1 MRGTLDRWLT
11 EARRHAPRPLCFNTR
26 DPMGVV
32 GWPFEGWH
40 LDRARLQR
48 LLPRRVTRRH
58 VIGGAIAAG
67 SAVTALR
74 LLGQARA
81 SSVTANKAA
90 PKAAAATAAKGAD
103 WTSPLTAETARITH
117 LLRRATFGA
126 SPDELE
132 AAFQLGYGK
141 MVDKLVETAPAAPP
155 AVPGMKG
162 GGGVDVDVLQQ
173 WWIDHM

>member
-40 LDRARLQR
+40 LDRARLQS

-58 VIGGAIAAG
+58 VIGGAVAAG

-74 LLGQARA
+74 LLGQAR
-81 SSVTANKAA
+81 SNSVTTTRTA
-90 PKAAAATAAKGAD
+90 PRAIAGAAA
-103 WTSPLTAETARITH
+103 
-117 LLRRATFGA
+117 
-126 SPDELE
+126 
-132 AAFQLGYGK
+132 
-141 MVDKLVETAPAAPP
+141 
-155 AVPGMKG
+155 
-162 GGGVDVDVLQQ
+162 
-173 WWIDHM
+173 